1 MNSSQGFPF
10 KHVKINISSVLIHK
24 YTLQQSFSL
33 EECAI
38 LAKPIFFFFSICS
51 VLLSRPRMDWTLSK
65 AEIKYD
71 LIGSQ
76 FLEIL

>member
-33 EECAI
+33 EECAT
-38 LAKPIFFFFSICS
+38 LPKPNFFFICS
-51 VLLSRPRMDWTLSK
+51 ALLSRPRMDWILSK